1 MIQKKR
7 KICFI
12 ITSFIH
18 YSRNLLILKELNNR
32 DDVDL
37 HIVIAG
43 AVLLPKYASKYANIK
58 DMLERDGFKN
68 IYEIHFNLEGSSTI
82 TQAKTA
88 GLAVIE
94 FSTFFHYW
102 KPDLVVL
109 RGDRYEGLAV
119 AMSAAYLN
127 IPVAHIEGGD
137 VSGTIDES
145 VRHAITKLSHIH
157 FATNEP
163 ARERIIRM
171 GEDPE
176 YVFNFG
182 SPEIEIIHNIAKNKN
197 NNIDLSQTGSGYNI
211 NLGDDYLMVM
221 YHPVTSELKNLK
233 SNTKILLDTIYE
245 FNIPTI
251 WFWPNYDAGSEE
263 ISHEI
268 RIFKD
273 EVVDHKIKFMR
284 YLPPYKFLAILKDAR
299 CFVGNSSAGIKECSY
314 LGIPVVNIG
323 KRQNNR
329 LSSENV
335 AHVEHNKEDIKK
347 AINNQ
352 IKKRRYPL
360 SDIYYSPDTSKNIA
374 EKLATIDLYIQKSF
388 RD

>member
-1 MIQKKR
+1 MNQKKR
-7 KICFI
+7 KICFV

-18 YSRNLLILKELNNR
+18 YSRNILILKELNKR
-32 DDVDL
+32 PDVDL

-58 DMLERDGFKN
+58 DLLEKDGFKN
-68 IYEIHFNLEGSSTI
+68 IYEIHFNLEGSSAI

-88 GLAVIE
+88 GLGVIE
-94 FSTFFHYW
+94 FSTFFHYL

-109 RGDRYEGLAV
+109 RGDRYEVLAA

-127 IPVAHIEGGD
+127 IPIAHIEGGD

-163 ARERIIRM
+163 AKERIIRM
-171 GEDPE
+171 GEHPE

-182 SPEIEIIHNIAKNKN
+182 SPEIEIVREIAQNGN
-197 NNIDLSQTGSGYNI
+197 NVDLSQTGSGSNI
-211 NLGDDYLMVM
+211 NLNDDYLMVM
-221 YHPVTSELKNLK
+221 YHPVISELKNLRA
-233 SNTKILLDTIYE
+233 NTKILLDIIYE
-245 FNIPTI
+245 LEMPTI

-273 EVVDHKIKFMR
+273 EIADHKIKFMR
-284 YLPPYKFLAILKDAR
+284 YLPPHNFLAILKDAG
-299 CFVGNSSAGIKECSY
+299 CFIGNSSAGIKECSY
-314 LGIPVVNIG
+314 LGIPVVNVG

-335 AHVEHNKEDIKK
+335 VHVGYDKEEIKK
-347 AINNQ
+347 AVNKQIN
-352 IKKRRYPL
+352 KKRYPM
-360 SDIYYSPDTSKNIA
+360 SDIYYSPDTGRKIA